1 MRNRTRP
8 IFTRKRRQRRA
19 RLVAGLSGIV
29 LSLTAIWALGSG
41 SLSTLS
47 AVAASAKQTTL
58 ASAGPAEQTARE
70 VLGLFDKL
78 AKMGRDFDEAV
89 LGYYAEGAVIHM
101 TGLDDVGNASMVNM
115 STADL
120 IPLFHKAK
128 PLAQEVG
135 DISTYSNVRARIHGE
150 RVIVRA
156 TRYAHW
162 KQYFSLYAVAFQ
174 RNAEG
179 DWKIVEEWVEV
190 RR

>member
-1 MRNRTRP
+1 MRSRARP

-19 RLVAGLSGIV
+19 RLVAALSGVV
-29 LSLTAIWALGSG
+29 LSLAAVWALGTG
-41 SLSTLS
+41 GLSTLS
-47 AVAASAKQTTL
+47 AMATPAGQTTL

-78 AKMGRDFDEAV
+78 AQMGREFDDAV
-89 LGYYAEGAVIHM
+89 LGYYSDGAVIHM
-101 TGLDDVGNASMVNM
+101 TGLDDVGNALMVNM
-115 STADL
+115 SLSDL
-120 IPLFHKAK
+120 IPLYHKGK
-128 PLAQEVG
+128 PIAQQVG

-156 TRYAHW
+156 TRYSHW
-162 KQYFSLYAVAFQ
+162 KQYFSPYAVAFQ
-174 RNAEG
+174 KNADG